1 MQFRWNEE
9 KNRQLM
15 SERGF
20 SFEHIVAA
28 MNDGGLLDV
37 VAHTNTKKY
46 PDQKIYL
53 VAMEGYIYLVP
64 FVEMENGDIFLKTA
78 FPSRKATKT
87 YQGRN

>member
-1 MQFRWNEE
+1 MR
-9 KNRQLM
+9 
-15 SERGF
+15 ERDF
-20 SFEHIVAA
+20 SFDHIVAA
-28 MNDGGLLDV
+28 INNGGLLDV
-37 VAHTNTKKY
+37 VVHPNRKKY